1 MMPRESTVRWIHAHP
16 NLSNAEK
23 RLALYLLD
31 REDAGGAIRV
41 MLDEVAR
48 DTHTKRANVSR
59 LVRNLVLEGVLECR
73 PLPHRSGHAR
83 REYRFR
89 TPDREAM
96 SA

>member
-1 MMPRESTVRWIHAHP
+1 MPRESTARWIHAHP
-16 NLSNAEK
+16 DLTHAEK

-31 REDAGGAIRV
+31 RQDDGGAIRV
-41 MLDEVAR
+41 LFTDITR
-48 DTHTKRANVSR
+48 DTNMRKSHVSR
-59 LVRNLVLEGVLECR
+59 AIARLVGAGILDRRNLPVIEGQ
-73 PLPHRSGHAR
+73 PR